1 MFLRRIIDHVSTQ
14 NWTAIW
20 LDLIIVVVGVFLGL
34 QVQEWAEE
42 RDRRQLET
50 TYTERLHDEVVD
62 LQETRRYLVDIRA
75 QWAARMRTVTPLLF
89 GVVDRLISQEEC
101 QSIALSYIVSNP
113 TDDLASLIELQ
124 SSGRLSIFRNEQV
137 SEVLRSYLLTRARAR
152 DSQRGISSGMK
163 ILSSDYPQL
172 IRVASPT
179 VTTERPPVSGMY
191 NCDVDGMRASPGF
204 LNDFEIIQSNQA
216 FHVGDNA
223 RVSASLDGLHRVLD
237 EVLGISH
244 EEPPQ

>member
-1 MFLRRIIDHVSTQ
+1 MLLRRIINHVSTQ

-42 RDRRQLET
+42 SDRRQLET

-89 GVVDRLISQEEC
+89 GVVDRPITQEEC

-163 ILSSDYPQL
+163 IRSANRSS
-172 IRVASPT
+172 
-179 VTTERPPVSGMY
+179 
-191 NCDVDGMRASPGF
+191 
-204 LNDFEIIQSNQA
+204 
-216 FHVGDNA
+216 
-223 RVSASLDGLHRVLD
+223 
-237 EVLGISH
+237 
-244 EEPPQ
+244 